1 MIVGVPV
8 ETYPS
13 ERRVALVPSVAADLA
28 KAGLEVVVQ
37 PGAGVKAGFPDA
49 AYQKVKVRLV
59 PDRTKLFS
67 LADVILQVNPLDTY
81 SGAGDDLELLRQGQI
96 VLGLLNPFGAPQT
109 AQKLAQRAVSPL
121 SR

>member
-37 PGAGVKAGFPDA
+37 QGAGEKAGFSDDS
-49 AYQKVKVRLV
+49 YQKVKARLIPQMYFFV
-59 PDRTKLFS
+59 PYPNIIS
-67 LADVILQVNPLDTY
+67 PPL
-81 SGAGDDLELLRQGQI
+81 
-96 VLGLLNPFGAPQT
+96 
-109 AQKLAQRAVSPL
+109 
-121 SR
+121 